1 MVDFI
6 KDIQSQFNVKEKTM
20 MKRLESQESALA
32 SLKTHAAQLKAIRE
46 KEQSTLAGMK
56 LKAEQEMLDMQSK
69 MQSQISQNNEVA
81 QAAAQEAAIAAAA
94 IAQEQAAQERAE
106 SEGAGRRKVIGVSL
120 QRDEIER
127 IVSSVYD
134 NMDSQGTLP
143 AKPTGNDVAVKALAQ
158 ALDVRSKAVRKDV
171 IEQVDS
177 FAVSMT
183 SLGLDVSEME
193 TLLGEYT
200 QSMLR
205 TVTDCSTKVSKKAKT
220 LSLAPGG
227 SGGGSPVASK
237 QAKPP
242 RPALNADGSV
252 AFDAGEDSEEEDVP
266 QRAFTAEEM
275 EEMELL
281 KEELQN
287 GDLSNIG
294 KKSLPFVSYVITF
307 TSGSSS

>member
-46 KEQSTLAGMK
+46 KEQSTLADMK
-56 LKAEQEMLDMQSK
+56 LQAEQEMLDMQSK
-69 MQSQISQNNEVA
+69 MQSQLSQNNEAA
-81 QAAAQEAAIAAAA
+81 QAAAQEAAVAAAA
-94 IAQEQAAQERAE
+94 IAQEQAAQEQAAQERAE

-134 NMDSQGTLP
+134 NMDSQGALP
-143 AKPTGNDVAVKALAQ
+143 AKPAGNDVAVKALAQ

-183 SLGLDVSEME
+183 GLGLDESEME

-227 SGGGSPVASK
+227 SGGGSPGASK

-266 QRAFTAEEM
+266 QRALTAEEL

-294 KKSLPFVSYVITF
+294 KNSLPFV
-307 TSGSSS
+307 

>member
-1 MVDFI
+1 MCC
-6 KDIQSQFNVKEKTM
+6 
-20 MKRLESQESALA
+20 LLC
-32 SLKTHAAQLKAIRE
+32 
-46 KEQSTLAGMK
+46 
-56 LKAEQEMLDMQSK
+56 
-69 MQSQISQNNEVA
+69 
-81 QAAAQEAAIAAAA
+81 
-94 IAQEQAAQERAE
+94 
-106 SEGAGRRKVIGVSL
+106 
-120 QRDEIER
+120 

-143 AKPTGNDVAVKALAQ
+143 AKPAGNDVAVKALAQ

-183 SLGLDVSEME
+183 GLGLDESEME

-227 SGGGSPVASK
+227 SGGGSPGASK

-266 QRAFTAEEM
+266 QRALTAEEL

-294 KKSLPFVSYVITF
+294 KNSLPFV
-307 TSGSSS
+307 